1 MAKDEQAV
9 WATDGEMLEEIEL
22 SDVDDTGDGYGA
34 EPLESVDLEVGD
46 DEPEE
51 GAEVELAAAPDNL
64 DALLEQLAS
73 AIFSRDEERVM
84 HELIVRESDAELN
97 RRRIAYSALKRHC
110 TRLEVR
116 CRELTEMLSIY
127 EQEMGWPPVVRSR
140 PGLLGRLLQAVW
152 PWG

>member
-22 SDVDDTGDGYGA
+22 SDVDDTGDGY
-34 EPLESVDLEVGD
+34 ELEQLVGVDLEVGD
-46 DEPEE
+46 EPEE
-51 GAEVELAAAPDNL
+51 GVEVELSAAPDNL

-73 AIFSRDEERVM
+73 AIFSRDEERAM
-84 HELIVRESDAELN
+84 HELIVRESDSELN
-97 RRRIAYSALKRHC
+97 RRRIAYAALKRHC
-110 TRLEVR
+110 TRLEAR
-116 CRELTEMLSIY
+116 CKELTELVGIY
-127 EQEMGWPPVVRSR
+127 EQEMGWPPVVRPR